1 MLKILMVFS
10 FLGVFQQGLK
20 KEFAVGLE
28 KVTGFIN

>member
-1 MLKILMVFS
+1 MVFS

-28 KVTGFIN
+28 KVRGLKP